1 MRPPNIL
8 DSDPL
13 AIYLQDHLAGAT
25 AGFELA
31 RRLAAN
37 NRSNEYGRAL
47 AAVAQQVGE
56 DREALIDAMRR
67 LGIGPDRLKNALSWG
82 AEKLGRAKLNGK
94 LVGYSRLGRLE
105 EIELL
110 LLGVQG
116 KLALWRTLRETK
128 GDDDRLAGVDL
139 DALIAR
145 ADSQRRRLE
154 RERVRAA
161 RDAFAG

>member
-1 MRPPNIL
+1 
-8 DSDPL
+8 
-13 AIYLQDHLAGAT
+13 
-25 AGFELA
+25 
-31 RRLAAN
+31 
-37 NRSNEYGRAL
+37 
-47 AAVAQQVGE
+47 
-56 DREALIDAMRR
+56 
-67 LGIGPDRLKNALSWG
+67 
-82 AEKLGRAKLNGK
+82 
-94 LVGYSRLGRLE
+94 
-105 EIELL
+105 
-110 LLGVQG
+110 VQG